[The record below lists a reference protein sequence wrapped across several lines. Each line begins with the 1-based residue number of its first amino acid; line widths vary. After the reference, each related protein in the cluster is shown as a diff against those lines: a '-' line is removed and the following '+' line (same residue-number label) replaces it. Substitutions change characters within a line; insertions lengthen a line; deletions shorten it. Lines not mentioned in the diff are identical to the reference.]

1 MVTFMQ
7 EVQTAEVNRNVFSCC
22 QKAIIQT
29 NVCSKWKQK
38 CYVLT
43 VIRKQ
48 FQYVQNLHDDV
59 AEKVHY
65 QVDEHNS
72 KQIGCKVFRDHNQS
86 IGRTAKQIVI
96 IRIKC
101 TLQSNPLNITSLY
114 FCIMS
119 HSTLFHRILYP
130 QPAPTEY
137 NQATLWLISLR
148 TMSQIG

>member
-114 FCIMS
+114 FVLCHTPLYFTEFFIPS
-119 HSTLFHRILYP
+119 QLPLNITRQHS
-130 QPAPTEY
+130 
-137 NQATLWLISLR
+137 
-148 TMSQIG
+148 G